1 MVWLR
6 RHVARFGWFRRNA
19 KVVLQVQDARDGPW
33 RDANARDLA
42 EWEDEQERE
51 RKRSHSNGFFPIGV
65 RVNVNQRSGF
75 HKGARGVVQ
84 FQEPN
89 EGRIWVL
96 RDGADGPVFYYGYEL
111 DYDSQTL
118 TRPVQTTLTVPGG
131 DTARLWWIAIG
142 ELRVKG
148 DEALQWCEDNGVDGY
163 LMIAPHY
170 DPDDRR
176 ISLAG
181 FKNEGDA
188 LLFYTRFR

>member
-19 KVVLQVQDARDGPW
+19 KVVLQIQDARDGPW

-51 RKRSHSNGFFPIGV
+51 RQRARSNGFFPIGV

-89 EGRIWVL
+89 EG
-96 RDGADGPVFYYGYEL
+96 
-111 DYDSQTL
+111 L
-118 TRPVQTTLTVPGG
+118 TRPVQTALTVPGG